1 MKLPDFEYVAPASAD
16 QVVKLLASR
25 LGEAKVIAGG
35 QSLLPTMAYRLAQ
48 PALLID
54 LKNLAELNRI
64 VVEPTGVVL
73 GARTRWR
80 DIEDSEELKTGH
92 PLLKE
97 AIIHVAHAQ
106 VRNRGTVGGSLAHA
120 DPASEMPCIAVTCGA
135 EILVLGSNGE
145 RLIKAEDLFV
155 GPLMTSLAEDELILE
170 VRLPAWPADRR
181 WAFKEFAR
189 RTGDFALAGVAVFY
203 DLNEQNL
210 ACNVRIGVAGA
221 GSCPL
226 RLTNAERA
234 LNGQLV
240 NEQTIQAAAMAASEQ
255 VEPLSDL
262 HASAAYRKSLVGT
275 LLKRALEEA
284 LNRNRLDC
292 QRG

>member
-16 QVVKLLASR
+16 EVVKLLASR

-54 LKNLAELNRI
+54 LKNLADLNRI
-64 VVEPTGVVL
+64 VVKPTGVVL

-97 AIIHVAHAQ
+97 AIIHIAHAQ

-135 EILVLGSNGE
+135 EILVLSSNGE
-145 RLIKAEDLFV
+145 RLIKAEDLFL

-170 VRLPAWPADRR
+170 VRLPAWPAARR
-181 WAFKEFAR
+181 WSFKEFAR
-189 RTGDFALAGVAVFY
+189 RAGDFALAGVAVFY
-203 DLNEQNL
+203 DLNDQNL
-210 ACNVRIGVAGA
+210 ACNVRVGVAGG
-221 GSCPL
+221 GSRPQ
-226 RLTNAERA
+226 RLATAERA
-234 LNGQLV
+234 LNGQHL
-240 NEQTIQAAAMAASEQ
+240 NEQTIQAAAMAASEE

-262 HASAAYRKSLVGT
+262 HASAAYRKALVGT

-284 LNRNRLDC
+284 LNRK
-292 QRG
+292 